1 VSTTERDRER
11 DTAEPRAAAGV
22 PRLFLASRSPR
33 RRQFLSD
40 AGLAHDAEHPGL
52 EDSELT
58 PGDVTPKQWVA
69 SLAYLKAAA
78 GAQVARHATAAERRW
93 VLGADTACIAEG
105 ALIGSP
111 TNAAEARRM
120 LQSFRD
126 GEHEVV
132 TGVALVEL
140 DPAVDDDLV
149 PRRRSLFATSAR
161 VKWGSVSDQQIEDYL
176 ASGGWAGKAG
186 GYNLRERVAAG
197 WAITCEGDPTC
208 VMGLPMEA
216 LLRKLAILRHR
227 WLPEHS
233 EAKPEPSGQLQSRT
247 AAVSP

>member
-1 VSTTERDRER
+1 MSTTGRDREHN
-11 DTAEPRAAAGV
+11 TAEPRAAAGV

-33 RRQFLSD
+33 RRQFLSE

-58 PGDVTPKQWVA
+58 PGEVTPREWVA

-78 GAQVARHATAAERRW
+78 GAEIARDATAAERLW
-93 VLGADTACIAEG
+93 VLGADTACIADG
-105 ALIGSP
+105 TLIGTPSD
-111 TNAAEARRM
+111 AAEARRM

-132 TGVALVEL
+132 TGVALIEL
-140 DPAVDDDLV
+140 DLDVDDDFV
-149 PRRRSLFATSAR
+149 PRRRALFATSAR

-216 LLRKLAILRHR
+216 LLRKLAILRTQWPSSATPIVTDKR
-227 WLPEHS
+227 PRG
-233 EAKPEPSGQLQSRT
+233 EA
-247 AAVSP
+247 AAVTP